1 MWKHTLVAAS
11 VVVLCYSSRSV
22 SVPTAGS
29 DSGDKVDTA
38 VSDSS
43 LKDYQ
48 IHNENVNQLDDDEPV
63 RYDGA
68 QVWRLGFTDIREKNA
83 VSDLQHN
90 FGNNPAPQLGYFL
103 GGSSTIS
110 YSVTSCTMCDTVE

>member
-11 VVVLCYSSRSV
+11 VVVLCFSSRSV
-22 SVPTAGS
+22 SVPTTGS
-29 DSGDKVDTA
+29 NSEDGKVETT

-68 QVWRLGFTDIREKNA
+68 QVWRLGFTDIRDKNA

-90 FGNNPAPQLGYFL
+90 FGNNPA
-103 GGSSTIS
+103 SIETIQWDINNKL
-110 YSVTSCTMCDTVE
+110 YGDILYHGW